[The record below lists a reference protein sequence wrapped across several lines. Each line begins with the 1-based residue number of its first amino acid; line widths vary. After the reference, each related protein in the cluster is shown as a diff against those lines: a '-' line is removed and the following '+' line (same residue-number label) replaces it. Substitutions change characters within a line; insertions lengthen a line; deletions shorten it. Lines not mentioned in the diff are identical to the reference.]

1 MHRLLLI
8 LLAFL
13 MAQGAFAKS
22 PILPMS
28 YSSAKIPFLDESLRD
43 PILVKNM
50 IRDDL
55 AYEYMKQDISVNR
68 QELGSSRGLR
78 RAEILQ
84 NLYLGHQSIAYYL
97 EDIKDGRLNVIH
109 NYKSIPQKIRQA
121 RNSANEMII
130 KFVRASK
137 NKAQKSR
144 AFYHLYTNRY
154 IMTNRKSASVASLL
168 KIKKR
173 LNSYLKRRVT
183 FLEGVHLVTYKKKPE
198 AIKQIKSVIPNLPK
212 LTAISGRLVI
222 AKSLAGLNSRGKK
235 VTKTNPAYGKYLAA
249 SAFRS
254 RNLSE
259 QTKKQVFSYTVA
271 VWRGAVGRKGSWTT
285 YPFRIRHFTDLSEAN
300 AMIERS
306 ALSDIKNK
314 NFKKAI
320 SKYTL
325 LSNKTS
331 ETKYQ
336 SRIDLRIISLYEQRY
351 SHHKTAVSM
360 QKVLKKYQQKYADKP
375 KSKAYRSIK
384 KKHLSLINR
393 HLAKGLRSKTPKNLK
408 QAAITTAYRY
418 IEGFAT
424 EAEKIPM
431 ETKIAKIYSGIGQHS
446 KAVEIYLTL
455 KERTQGKQQ
464 FKFINLALA
473 SQRILAKWPTK
484 APWNGIYKSHP
495 RSREKLL
502 SIIEMRYAVS
512 NQWNDLAHLGLL
524 KINLGRGDEAFK
536 DWTAKVQ
543 SHPRSSHA
551 SLATG
556 MMSLAYKRAQQWQS
570 LEDISRLALSLK
582 VRPKFKGKTYS
593 AFNLLG
599 DALFM
604 GGKELFANSDWPKSI
619 EKLKEFSTN
628 YKKDRRHP
636 ESLFVL
642 GQSYHN
648 NANHPESIDTMLALV
663 ETYPKSKF
671 EKPAL
676 LLGGEWAIPMA
687 YEEQVIFFYQRFVNQ
702 YPKDVNTIEV
712 RTTLSDLYL
721 GRQIY
726 GYASRIHMDQSKDKR
741 LSDGERLNA
750 ALAVVDI
757 EERFGEEH
765 HAKTAAKQAKVL
777 ANGDEEAIA
786 QILGFEARIAT
797 KNGHYKTL
805 KKIERKLDSISLESR
820 VVRESL
826 AQTRMILAKGQNKE
840 STDKIFNLELK
851 NPRKTLDKRYAN
863 FVSLKQQYDNVC
875 EAGASS
881 YCAPAM
887 MELADASRKTL
898 TSIEDITMAQT
909 LSEADVKSF
918 ETRKLE
924 LITYLD
930 QVARESDDR
939 ALGLSEEG
947 DTTPEWTR
955 EVQWANDDESDLDQS
970 TSTSGNGYVQW
981 SPSIQKA
988 TESDESEFGGSSW
1001 E

>member
-1 MHRLLLI
+1 M
-8 LLAFL
+8 
-13 MAQGAFAKS
+13 
-22 PILPMS
+22 
-28 YSSAKIPFLDESLRD
+28 
-43 PILVKNM
+43 
-50 IRDDL
+50 
-55 AYEYMKQDISVNR
+55 
-68 QELGSSRGLR
+68 
-78 RAEILQ
+78 
-84 NLYLGHQSIAYYL
+84 
-97 EDIKDGRLNVIH
+97 
-109 NYKSIPQKIRQA
+109 
-121 RNSANEMII
+121 
-130 KFVRASK
+130 
-137 NKAQKSR
+137 
-144 AFYHLYTNRY
+144 
-154 IMTNRKSASVASLL
+154 
-168 KIKKR
+168 
-173 LNSYLKRRVT
+173 
-183 FLEGVHLVTYKKKPE
+183 
-198 AIKQIKSVIPNLPK
+198 
-212 LTAISGRLVI
+212 
-222 AKSLAGLNSRGKK
+222 
-235 VTKTNPAYGKYLAA
+235 
-249 SAFRS
+249 
-254 RNLSE
+254 
-259 QTKKQVFSYTVA
+259 
-271 VWRGAVGRKGSWTT
+271 
-285 YPFRIRHFTDLSEAN
+285 
-300 AMIERS
+300 
-306 ALSDIKNK
+306 
-314 NFKKAI
+314 
-320 SKYTL
+320 
-325 LSNKTS
+325 
-331 ETKYQ
+331 
-336 SRIDLRIISLYEQRY
+336 
-351 SHHKTAVSM
+351 
-360 QKVLKKYQQKYADKP
+360 
-375 KSKAYRSIK
+375 
-384 KKHLSLINR
+384 
-393 HLAKGLRSKTPKNLK
+393 
-408 QAAITTAYRY
+408 
-418 IEGFAT
+418 
-424 EAEKIPM
+424 
-431 ETKIAKIYSGIGQHS
+431 
-446 KAVEIYLTL
+446 
-455 KERTQGKQQ
+455 
-464 FKFINLALA
+464 
-473 SQRILAKWPTK
+473 
-484 APWNGIYKSHP
+484 
-495 RSREKLL
+495 
-502 SIIEMRYAVS
+502 
-512 NQWNDLAHLGLL
+512 
-524 KINLGRGDEAFK
+524 
-536 DWTAKVQ
+536 
-543 SHPRSSHA
+543 
-551 SLATG
+551 
-556 MMSLAYKRAQQWQS
+556 
-570 LEDISRLALSLK
+570 
-582 VRPKFKGKTYS
+582 
-593 AFNLLG
+593 
-599 DALFM
+599 
-604 GGKELFANSDWPKSI
+604 
-619 EKLKEFSTN
+619 
-628 YKKDRRHP
+628 
-636 ESLFVL
+636 
-642 GQSYHN
+642 
-648 NANHPESIDTMLALV
+648 
-663 ETYPKSKF
+663 
-671 EKPAL
+671 
-676 LLGGEWAIPMA
+676 
-687 YEEQVIFFYQRFVNQ
+687 NQ